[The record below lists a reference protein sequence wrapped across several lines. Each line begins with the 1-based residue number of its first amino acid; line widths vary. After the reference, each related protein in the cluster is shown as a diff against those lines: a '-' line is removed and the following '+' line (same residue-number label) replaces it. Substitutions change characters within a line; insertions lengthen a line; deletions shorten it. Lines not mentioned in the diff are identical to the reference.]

1 MNSCGYT
8 VQRCDTTGDA
18 GEHPVKGGASR
29 LPGEVCL
36 DAREWPQILGISAL
50 LSGSVKAVKL
60 CFNHGFK
67 EGAEA
72 AGLEPVSP

>member
-1 MNSCGYT
+1 M
-8 VQRCDTTGDA
+8 QRCDTTGDA
-18 GEHPVKGGASR
+18 GEHPVKGGTAG

-36 DAREWPQILGISAL
+36 DAGNGHGF
-50 LSGSVKAVKL
+50 LSGSVTAVKL
-60 CFNHGFK
+60 GFNHGFK